1 MKMSRTVKYYENIM
15 KCVENAIKR
24 SEKCQIINKVAD
36 NYVMSKNGKLDRI
49 FEYTVNFIDEDNV
62 EYCLDVFI
70 KAEDCQNDDFES
82 ILCHIVL
89 DEDFENIVE
98 TPFFSKAYSKMCRI
112 LEVPII

>member
-15 KCVENAIKR
+15 KCVERAINR

-70 KAEDCQNDDFES
+70 KAEDCRNDDFES
-82 ILCHIVL
+82 VLCHIVL